1 MDSENNSK
9 KILLVD
15 DDNFLLDMYSTKFK
29 KAGFEVVAA
38 DGPEQAI
45 DKIKNSFQPDILI
58 FDLIMPKMGGI
69 DLFKKLKDEGYV
81 EDTVNIIL
89 SNQGKASDLD
99 KVKDL
104 GVDGYIVKALHTP
117 SEVVDKVTEI
127 YNANKK

>member
-1 MDSENNSK
+1 MDSENNTK

-29 KAGFEVVAA
+29 KAGFDVVAA

-45 DKIKNSFQPDILI
+45 DKMKNDLKPDILI

-69 DLFKKLKDEGYV
+69 DLFKKLKEENYV
-81 EDTVNIIL
+81 DDTVNIIL

-117 SEVVDKVTEI
+117 SEVVEKVQEI
-127 YNANKK
+127 YKNNKN